1 MATIGQ
7 RSGRSVTNRLV
18 TVQVMPNGINHTSF
32 VLTETGGS
40 RSSNSYEV
48 SEVRMMWIVTG
59 LLSLFI

>member
-7 RSGRSVTNRLV
+7 QSGRSVTNRLV

-40 RSSNSYEV
+40 CSLNSHEF
-48 SEVRMMWIVTG
+48 SEVQMV
-59 LLSLFI
+59 